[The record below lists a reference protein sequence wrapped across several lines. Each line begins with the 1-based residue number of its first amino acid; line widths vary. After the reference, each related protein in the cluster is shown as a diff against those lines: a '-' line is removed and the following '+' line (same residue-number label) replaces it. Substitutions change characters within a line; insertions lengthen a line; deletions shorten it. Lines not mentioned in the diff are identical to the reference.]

1 MTSEGNFSRQPLPVV
16 VKLLHRD
23 GPHNQH
29 EVCLAAKDPPPRGR
43 DFRQRPGIAC
53 RQIDTRGE
61 PRLPGQHG
69 LSPLGIA
76 WLSHA
81 ENDKS
86 ALTIELANQ
95 AIRGLE
101 RGGSLRESSL
111 RDP

>member
-1 MTSEGNFSRQPLPVV
+1 MTSVGNLLEAALPVV
-16 VKLLHRD
+16 VKLLRRD

-29 EVCLAAKDPPPRGR
+29 SEVCLAAKDPPPRGR

-53 RQIDTRGE
+53 RQIDTRAE

-81 ENDKS
+81 ENDK
-86 ALTIELANQ
+86 
-95 AIRGLE
+95 
-101 RGGSLRESSL
+101 LR
-111 RDP
+111 